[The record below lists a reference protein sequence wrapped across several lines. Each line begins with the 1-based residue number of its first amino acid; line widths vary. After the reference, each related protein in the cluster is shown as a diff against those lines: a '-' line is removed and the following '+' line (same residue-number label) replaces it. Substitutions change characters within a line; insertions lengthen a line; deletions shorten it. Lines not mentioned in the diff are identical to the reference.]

1 MREVLSPDRFKS
13 WLKAFLPASF
23 KLDPPQVAD
32 RADPKQAHLDG
43 LALSRAWCLKK
54 LGFEDAAQRHLAAA
68 LPHVVGG
75 EYVGE
80 HWLASFAAL
89 ALTAEALNTP

>member
-1 MREVLSPDRFKS
+1 MQQVMAPGDFRAWSRSFFSTDPATLE
-13 WLKAFLPASF
+13 LPTV
-23 KLDPPQVAD
+23 PD
-32 RADPKQAHLDG
+32 RADPKQSHLDG

-54 LGFEDAAQRHLAAA
+54 LGHAQAAERHLVAA

-75 EYVGE
+75 DYVGE

-89 ALTAEALNTP
+89 ALGERP